1 MTTIK
6 RILPL
11 LLPWKYPSH
20 FHFSGWAFPAHGCL
34 SKILPLMFLLICSSA
49 RAERLLDLVDIKGV
63 RGNQL
68 IGYGLVVGLDGS
80 GDKTRQ
86 TEFTSQSLTNMLRQ
100 LGIQLPD
107 NADPN
112 LKNVAAVS
120 VTATLPAFTRP
131 GQKIDITVSSI
142 GDAKSLNGGTLLLTP
157 LKGIDGNVYALAQG
171 NLVVS
176 GISVEGNS
184 GSEVT
189 VNIPTVGRIPSGAT
203 VEREV
208 PSNFATEDSIILNLR
223 TPSFTTARNV
233 ERAINELLG
242 PSAAK
247 ARDSAS
253 ITVAAPVDSGQ
264 RVSFMAMLENL
275 NIESSRPPA
284 RVVINSR
291 TGTVVMNEDVTV
303 TTAAISHGNLIVSIN
318 ETSSV
323 SQPNAFATGGQT
335 VTTPQSDIQVQQGE
349 GRLFTIPR
357 STSLQ
362 DVVNAVN
369 SVGATP
375 ADLMAVLQAL
385 KQAGSLK
392 AELVV
397 I

>member
-1 MTTIK
+1 MK

-11 LLPWKYPSH
+11 L
-20 FHFSGWAFPAHGCL
+20 
-34 SKILPLMFLLICSSA
+34 FLLLCTQVK
-49 RAERLLDLVDIKGV
+49 AERLLDLVDISGV
-63 RGNQL
+63 RSNQL
-68 IGYGLVVGLDGS
+68 VGYGLVVGLDGS

-86 TEFTSQSLTNMLRQ
+86 TKFTSQSLNNMLRQ
-100 LGIQLPD
+100 LGIQLP
-107 NADPN
+107 AGTDPN
-112 LKNVAAVS
+112 IKNVAAVS
-120 VTATLPAFTRP
+120 ITATLPAFARP

-142 GDAKSLNGGTLLLTP
+142 GDAKSLNGGTLLLAP

-208 PSNFATEDSIILNLR
+208 PSNFASQDFITLNLR
-223 TPSFTTARNV
+223 SPSFTTARNIV
-233 ERAINELLG
+233 RSINELLG

-253 ITVAAPVDSGQ
+253 ITVSAPADSGQ
-264 RVSFMAMLENL
+264 KVTFMAMLENL
-275 NIESSRPPA
+275 DVESSRPPA

-291 TGTVVMNEDVTV
+291 TGTVVMNQDVRV
-303 TTAAISHGNLIVSIN
+303 TTAAVSHGNLIVSIQ
-318 ETSSV
+318 ESSNV
-323 SQPNAFATGGQT
+323 SQPNSFTSGGQA
-335 VTTPQSDIQVQQGE
+335 VTTPQSDIQVEQGNS
-349 GRLFTIPR
+349 RLFMMPE
-357 STSLQ
+357 SHSLQ
-362 DVVNAVN
+362 EVVNAVN

-385 KQAGSLK
+385 KEAGSLK